1 MADVIRRHLPKRP
14 PPCVIPDE
22 RRFFKTD
29 RNTQRK
35 LIEIA
40 SLLELELD
48 FSEED
53 VEFRLA
59 HPPGRTGQN
68 LHTEISSLAAT
79 FSTGSALKNGIPVAI
94 VGEPN
99 AGKSTL
105 LNALLNE
112 SRAIVSDIPGTTR
125 DTVEDTIE
133 IDGVMYRFI
142 DTAGLRETSD
152 HVENLGIGR
161 SFEAI
166 ERARIVIWLVTPD
179 ISQEKLTELYTEI
192 KNIWQKEQ
200 PSLQF

>member
-1 MADVIRRHLPKRP
+1 M
-14 PPCVIPDE
+14 
-22 RRFFKTD
+22 
-29 RNTQRK
+29 
-35 LIEIA
+35 
-40 SLLELELD
+40 
-48 FSEED
+48 
-53 VEFRLA
+53 
-59 HPPGRTGQN
+59 
-68 LHTEISSLAAT
+68 
-79 FSTGSALKNGIPVAI
+79 
-94 VGEPN
+94 
-99 AGKSTL
+99 
-105 LNALLNE
+105 LNE

-192 KNIWQKEQ
+192 KNIRQKEQ